1 MVSSPNFFSAEDLLL
16 NNHCLGTP
24 SASNLEENPS
34 ADVFEENVNEPTL
47 KVAVTQVIRAQAETL
62 ETMKEFMRSQLLQ
75 QAKVL
80 ELINSTTEVL
90 RESAAN
96 IARFT
101 NPPPC
106 PNCTTDNF
114 LEAFLQACNNNNPKL
129 LNNLVSKKNNQR

>member
-1 MVSSPNFFSAEDLLL
+1 MVNSPAIFSADDLLL
-16 NNHCLGTP
+16 TNQCLGTP

-34 ADVFEENVNEPTL
+34 ADVFEENVDEPSL
-47 KVAVTQVIRAQAETL
+47 KSSVAQVIRAQAETL

-80 ELINSTTEVL
+80 ELINTTTEVL

-101 NPPPC
+101 NPLPC

-114 LEAFLQACNNNNPKL
+114 LEQFLQACNNNNPKL